1 MKKAAAA
8 TSKKPA
14 VKTKKTAAKAT
25 PKKDAKMAKKLEPA
39 AIDEPVTMAPRDLE
53 ADLSQVVVTAAK
65 AKGSTPLTWKR
76 ILEILE
82 LPIYVEER
90 EWALKIFDALID
102 RGIVEKGVLM
112 HDAEETKRI
121 LEEGV
126 KPAAA
131 VQITEPAAAARL
143 ITVPIEN
150 VVVCPMN
157 PRKKLAEGSIE
168 EMADSI
174 LEHDI
179 VQPPVARPG
188 RYADTYEVVFGQRR
202 LLGKRR
208 AIEKA
213 KEAGRAMP
221 ETIQLLVRAMD
232 DRTVL
237 EEAWVENLQRVD
249 VGVREEVEG
258 FQAMLDLRDEAG
270 APIYTMT
277 LLAQKFGK
285 PTSYVSQRLRLRN
298 VPEEMWQAYDAGAI
312 GVRQMELVGK
322 LPDAEQRKQAA
333 AMILRPKWKPKG
345 ETLTV
350 REAVTLLQ
358 DEFMV
363 SLKGCSWKLDDED
376 LLPVEKN
383 KNGERIAGGA
393 CATCEFR
400 TGKAESLQGALSG
413 DGAGGAGLDK
423 NSCMRPSCYK
433 QKQEAFWARAR
444 AEAAEKGSKVLTE
457 DEAAKIFAAWGPG
470 GPMSHTGLVSLSQTP
485 TYQETG
491 HHAAEDT
498 LPAWGEMIKKV
509 DPQDVTVG
517 RNERTGEV
525 HYLLSRE
532 KAIELAEA
540 ALKKKGKD
548 SPFANRPG
556 MQRNDDD
563 DNEDTAPQGPSEWQI
578 KREREKRLQEALNA
592 KLREAVNL
600 QKVPSEA
607 VITELVLGTLWE
619 DLSYTGGGL
628 MAILLA
634 RGLPDFD
641 DETGND
647 EAARAYLDG
656 VVKPEIERAPYAW
669 AALALFEIYD
679 QLNRADEPL
688 QTDGLFKA
696 LNLDREAI
704 VAAEET
710 AKELVE
716 AKA

>member
-39 AIDEPVTMAPRDLE
+39 IEEPVTMAPRDLE

-82 LPIYVEER
+82 LPVYVEER

-102 RGIVEKGVLM
+102 RGIVEKGVLR

-131 VQITEPAAAARL
+131 FQITEPASAARL

-150 VVVCPMN
+150 VVVCPIN
-157 PRKKLAEGSIE
+157 PRKKLAEESIE

-213 KEAGRAMP
+213 KEAGRPMP
-221 ETIQLLVRAMD
+221 ETIQLLVRTMD

-270 APIYTMT
+270 SPIYTMT

-322 LPDAEQRKQAA
+322 LPEAEQRKQAA

-363 SLKGCSWKLDDED
+363 SLKGCPWKLDDED

-433 QKQEAFWARAR
+433 QKQEAFWVRTR
-444 AEAAEKGSKVLTE
+444 TEAAEKGSKVLTE

-563 DNEDTAPQGPSEWQI
+563 DDEDSAPQGPSEWEL
-578 KREREKRLQEALNA
+578 KRERLAR
-592 KLREAVNL
+592 LREAVNSKLREYVDL
-600 QKVPSEA
+600 QKTPADA
-607 VITELVLGTLWE
+607 VIAELILGTLWE
-619 DLSYTGGGL
+619 SVGYGDGL
-628 MAILLA
+628 MSLLA
-634 RGLPDFD
+634 AKGLPKMAD
-641 DETGND
+641 DETDSD
-647 EAARAYLDG
+647 EAVRSYLEM
-656 VVKPEIERAPYAW
+656 VVKPEIERSPLAW
-669 AALALFEIYD
+669 AAMALYETYD
-679 QLNRADEPL
+679 QLISLDDPVAS
-688 QTDGLFKA
+688 DGLLKA

-704 VAAEET
+704 LAAEEP
-710 AKELVE
+710 AEELAE
-716 AKA
+716 AEA